1 MPARDFDAELKAAKE
16 SLAKAQN
23 RYDATRGAG
32 LRGLGAR
39 IEADKKLR
47 WEKDAIAS
55 LESEKKRYGDIGTQF
70 QEALGREAKPE
81 EIAYF
86 EKFMK
91 EGQLDPYEVG
101 QILKS
106 TPEAQTSLQK
116 KQYEELS
123 GQLGK
128 YDEQLLG
135 QAQSQLTGQYRQMG
149 RPFTS
154 AYDNAFAQAAQQ
166 LAMNRQPFMTQYL
179 AGGQGDLRSQY
190 LGAGQQAIG
199 RGYGLRDETR
209 QRGYALE
216 DYYRQA
222 DYYNNLMNQQNR
234 WNKNQALFGAG
245 GALLGAGIGAVV
257 PGGGMDGAQL
267 GGQLGGL
274 FGKGAG
280 SLF

>member
-1 MPARDFDAELKAAKE
+1 MTDKEYQEAVDKAISANESAQKDYLAKQSLTGLGNLGTKISAENAYRETQRALEAAQTAQKQFQDLTGQFKE
-16 SLAKAQN
+16 SL
-23 RYDATRGAG
+23 
-32 LRGLGAR
+32 
-39 IEADKKLR
+39 
-47 WEKDAIAS
+47 
-55 LESEKKRYGDIGTQF
+55 
-70 QEALGREAKPE
+70 GRDPKPE
-81 EIAYF
+81 ELDYF
-86 EKFMK
+86 LKFVK
-91 EGQLDPYEVG
+91 EGQLQPYEVS

-106 TPEAQTSLQK
+106 TPEYQTNLQK
-116 KQYEELS
+116 TQTEELQ
-123 GQLGK
+123 GQLTK

-179 AGGQGDLRSQY
+179 AGQQGNLQSQY
-190 LGAGQQAIG
+190 MGAGQAAIG

-222 DYYNNLMNQQNR
+222 DYYNNLMNQQNK

-245 GALLGAGIGAVV
+245 GAFLGAGIGGM
-257 PGGGMDGAQL
+257 GGGMAGAEL
-267 GGQLGGL
+267 GAGLGGL
-274 FGKGAG
+274 FGRGAG
-280 SLF
+280 SLY